1 MELKEFQLNAVKSLF
16 EAMDKPV
23 RDIILKSPTGSGK
36 TIILTYF
43 MHQYIQS
50 YPKTVF
56 VWLTPGKGNL
66 EEQSKAKMD
75 KYIHA
80 SQTKLLSD
88 VMTAGFE
95 ENDSCFINW
104 EKLTKKGNNAL
115 KDSERTNFLE
125 HIEHALNDG
134 LRFIIIVD
142 ESHQNNTIKADEIIQ
157 YFRTEKI
164 IRCSATPKGIAK
176 AEVIEIPEE
185 EVIAAGLI
193 KKMLVIN
200 QDFPQ
205 TVETEDQTAY
215 LLERALQKQRE
226 LRAAYLQMDVD
237 VNPLIIVQI
246 PNKSETLLDGV
257 ERWFEAQ
264 GLTYE
269 NSQLA
274 VWLSDRH
281 ENLEGIDAPAA
292 PSTAVIIKQAVATGW
307 DCPRA
312 QILVKLRDNMDETFE
327 IQTIGRIRRMPEAKH
342 YGSDL
347 LDSCYL
353 YTFDEKFT
361 AGVKMALDKGALNAC
376 TLFLKSEYKDITLTG
391 EQRSMISMPRNPQ
404 KALRAIWLYAE
415 ENLGVG
421 ADKEENRTRLQ
432 AAGYILRDD
441 VVRHTVS
448 GETATL
454 DFSSS
459 DMNTISVTEKLNT
472 HKHGRDYHQKI
483 GKIGLEIGMEYSF
496 MNTIIRKLFDKNFN
510 YAHKILALEPRE
522 VYAFVLNN
530 ADRLRHLVRE
540 AMAAEM
546 AQMQL
551 DVQTKSLFEFH
562 IPQSCLF
569 TYNGEAKTQ
578 IIYKKNVYQNYLSSA
593 APRSTPEVK
602 FEKFCEHS
610 GKLKAEFDPIERAI
624 SSGGSVLIYVS
635 KSHIYNKSI
644 YSEFDKYIKLCN
656 KLEKPDALQMIDE
669 LRSYIGASK
678 NNALFYNSEMLEKLS
693 LGIVT
698 HHGSMPLAARLILE
712 HFTQSG
718 FCRICF
724 ATSTLEQG
732 INMPFDV
739 VYLDK
744 FEASKSLS
752 VKNLIGRAGRSTV
765 DAKFDY
771 GSVVIRNN
779 AITSLRRVM
788 RKAEPLSKISNLDVT
803 DDSLD
808 EKYKEFKEAINTGAF
823 SDEYNLPSADVEK
836 LHSDDVTAMIPQ
848 LLDMMFD
855 DGDIISPN
863 TDMKEVN
870 DLFSK
875 LYQQYLG
882 RKLCQ
887 AEKSVLS
894 TAVKIMIWK
903 IYGKT
908 FHRICQYRYAY
919 ASRTAE
925 RQQLYRKRN
934 AEEANS
940 IPAKYIVGYH
950 DIPDK
955 DLTAYPLVSTSI
967 AAKDVDYD
975 LIVYDTYDYLDKL
988 IGFKLSDIFYAI
1000 FYQYYEATSDER
1012 ALRLA
1017 KYFKYGTD
1025 KEREIW
1031 MLRYGFSFEEIEWV
1045 SECVD
1050 SIDETEIK
1058 FNDKIN
1064 ALDDAQLKSIEQY
1077 VHE

>member
-200 QDFPQ
+200 
-205 TVETEDQTAY
+205 
-215 LLERALQKQRE
+215 
-226 LRAAYLQMDVD
+226 
-237 VNPLIIVQI
+237 
-246 PNKSETLLDGV
+246 
-257 ERWFEAQ
+257 
-264 GLTYE
+264 
-269 NSQLA
+269 
-274 VWLSDRH
+274 
-281 ENLEGIDAPAA
+281 
-292 PSTAVIIKQAVATGW
+292 QAVATGW

-610 GKLKAEFDPIERAI
+610 GNVEWWYKNGDK
-624 SSGGSVLIYVS
+624 GSEYF
-635 KSHIYNKSI
+635 SI
-644 YSEFDKYIKLCN
+644 VYGDNSEKQK
-656 KLEKPDALQMIDE
+656 
-669 LRSYIGASK
+669 
-678 NNALFYNSEMLEKLS
+678 LFY
-693 LGIVT
+693 
-698 HHGSMPLAARLILE
+698 P
-712 HFTQSG
+712 
-718 FCRICF
+718 
-724 ATSTLEQG
+724 
-732 INMPFDV
+732 D
-739 VYLDK
+739 
-744 FEASKSLS
+744 
-752 VKNLIGRAGRSTV
+752 
-765 DAKFDY
+765 
-771 GSVVIRNN
+771 
-779 AITSLRRVM
+779 
-788 RKAEPLSKISNLDVT
+788 
-803 DDSLD
+803 
-808 EKYKEFKEAINTGAF
+808 
-823 SDEYNLPSADVEK
+823 
-836 LHSDDVTAMIPQ
+836 
-848 LLDMMFD
+848 
-855 DGDIISPN
+855 
-863 TDMKEVN
+863 
-870 DLFSK
+870 
-875 LYQQYLG
+875 
-882 RKLCQ
+882 
-887 AEKSVLS
+887 
-894 TAVKIMIWK
+894 
-903 IYGKT
+903 
-908 FHRICQYRYAY
+908 
-919 ASRTAE
+919 
-925 RQQLYRKRN
+925 
-934 AEEANS
+934 
-940 IPAKYIVGYH
+940 YIVGISGEIWIIETKGGFDRSGNSQ
-950 DIPDK
+950 DIDIYTPK
-955 DLTAYPLVSTSI
+955 KFEVLKA
-967 AAKDVDYD
+967 
-975 LIVYDTYDYLDKL
+975 YLDTHGLKGGIVRNDATTDEL
-988 IGFKLSDIFYAI
+988 CICMEHYSDDIGSD
-1000 FYQYYEATSDER
+1000 D
-1012 ALRLA
+1012 
-1017 KYFKYGTD
+1017 
-1025 KEREIW
+1025 
-1031 MLRYGFSFEEIEWV
+1031 WV
-1045 SECVD
+1045 LLEN
-1050 SIDETEIK
+1050 I
-1058 FNDKIN
+1058 
-1064 ALDDAQLKSIEQY
+1064 LG
-1077 VHE
+1077 